1 MIYEGHMIAIA
12 ARHMYVYDKD
22 TGIQNGTVNLKSVS
36 QYVFRIKGK
45 LYIGG
50 PTLEIFSLNKW
61 PFPRI
66 STIKV
71 QLNPIPKKV
80 EVIDDFYFFSG
91 EGLYSVSSFETLS
104 LLTLNVSEKQI
115 RYLNDFSPSTFGEDY
130 F

>member
-1 MIYEGHMIAIA
+1 MIYDTHLIAIA
-12 ARHMYVYDKD
+12 ARHIYVYDTVTAYQ
-22 TGIQNGTVNLKSVS
+22 TGTINLKSVS

-45 LYIGG
+45 LYVGG
-50 PTLEIFSLNKW
+50 PSIEIFSLSKW

-91 EGLYSVSSFETLS
+91 EGLFSLSTFETLS
-104 LLTLNVSEKQI
+104 LLQLNVLDK
-115 RYLNDFSPSTFGEDY
+115 
-130 F
+130 